1 MKAPTPKPAPVT
13 QPLPS
18 PAEVA
23 AALALVRRQHP
34 AGFTVDADGLLAA
47 RPSGMVKPKSLAEL
61 LALRAEP
68 RRLKL
73 ELAASLVEVEVFA
86 LEEKL
91 TAEFERKA
99 PSPIAPVKFKLENG
113 KQVADG
119 YNTQDPA
126 YKEQVEEAYQCRR
139 AMTLAAAVPLLAVE
153 GGTPEQMRDWLLAQK
168 LPVHFL
174 DSLYAAAKAMSE
186 QPQERA
192 SFI

>member
-1 MKAPTPKPAPVT
+1 MSPAPTA
-13 QPLPS
+13 S
-18 PAEVA
+18 EVA
-23 AALALVRRQHP
+23 AAIALIRLQHP

-47 RPSGMVKPKSLAEL
+47 RPSGLIKPRSLAEL
-61 LALRAEP
+61 LALKAEP

-73 ELAASLVEVEVFA
+73 ELAASLVEVEVYA

-91 TAEFERKA
+91 TAEFERKV
-99 PSPIAPVKFKLENG
+99 PTPVPPVKMKVENG
-113 KQVADG
+113 KPVADG
-119 YNTQDPA
+119 YDREDA
-126 YKEQVEEAYQCRR
+126 GYKAAVEAAYQLRR
-139 AMTLAAAVPLLAVE
+139 ALTIAAAVPLMGVQ
-153 GGTPEQMRDWLLAQK
+153 GGTPEAMSDWLREQK

>member
-1 MKAPTPKPAPVT
+1 MKSQHPAP
-13 QPLPS
+13 PPHLPP

-23 AALALVRRQHP
+23 AAIALVCRQHP
-34 AGFTVDADGLLAA
+34 AGFTVDADGVLAA

-61 LALRAEP
+61 LALRAE
-68 RRLKL
+68 
-73 ELAASLVEVEVFA
+73 
-86 LEEKL
+86 
-91 TAEFERKA
+91 FERKA
-99 PSPIAPVKFKLENG
+99 PTPIAPAKFKIENG

-126 YKEQVEEAYQCRR
+126 YKVLVEEAYQLRR

-153 GGTPEQMRDWLLAQK
+153 GGTPEQMRDYLLAQK

>member
-1 MKAPTPKPAPVT
+1 MKSQHPAPPP
-13 QPLPS
+13 QLPT

-34 AGFTVDADGLLAA
+34 AGFTVDADGVLAA

-99 PSPIAPVKFKLENG
+99 PSPIAPVKFKIENG

-119 YNTQDPA
+119 YNTQDPT
-126 YKEQVEEAYQCRR
+126 YKVLVEEAYQLRR
-139 AMTLAAAVPLLAVE
+139 AMTPEVNAISSVLLVL
-153 GGTPEQMRDWLLAQK
+153 TVLLLTAFF
-168 LPVHFL
+168 FL
-174 DSLYAAAKAMSE
+174 TRKND
-186 QPQERA
+186 
-192 SFI
+192 